1 MRLRDMRFFHSYE
14 IMTPTWFPWIVVGG
28 LLFTILGFIGS
39 KYKEKVY
46 RPIQSL
52 QDFISGSILVAFTG
66 VLMPDLFPTIDL
78 SPVMSSLSFP
88 LSNGSMLTEDVDLQ
102 VGPPRLIRS

>member
-1 MRLRDMRFFHSYE
+1 MNG

-39 KYKEKVY
+39 KYKDKPY
-46 RPIQSL
+46 RSVQSL

-66 VLMPDLFPTIDL
+66 VLMPDLFPPMEL
-78 SPVMSSLSFP
+78 SPVLPLPFGESKSLTDD
-88 LSNGSMLTEDVDLQ
+88 LVLQ
-102 VGPPRLIRS
+102 VGPPRLIR

>member
-1 MRLRDMRFFHSYE
+1 MDG

-39 KYKEKVY
+39 KYKDKPY
-46 RPIQSL
+46 RSVQSL

-66 VLMPDLFPTIDL
+66 VLMPDLFPPMEL
-78 SPVMSSLSFP
+78 APVVPTLFKAGEDS
-88 LSNGSMLTEDVDLQ
+88 GYDVDLQ
-102 VGPPRLIRS
+102 VGPPRLIR